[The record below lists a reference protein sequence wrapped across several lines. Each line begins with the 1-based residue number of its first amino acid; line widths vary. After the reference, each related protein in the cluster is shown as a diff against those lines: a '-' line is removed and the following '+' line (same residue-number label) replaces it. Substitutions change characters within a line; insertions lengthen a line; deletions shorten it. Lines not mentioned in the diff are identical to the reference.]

1 MDQMSAGGHP
11 RQPFQ
16 QDHSRQEDCPQT
28 EEWTADLP
36 AASHGRV
43 RQLISNFC
51 HVIPKCQCSYQA
63 VKEYCRNPV
72 HHISSSLWM
81 KRERNL
87 VQFCM
92 LCIDKAGEAFLSSAC
107 LSHFQIIFSSNV
119 RPVRVTDHL
128 CSLLHNLYIKCL
140 SSFHYLVY
148 VICQPPRL

>member
-1 MDQMSAGGHP
+1 MG
-11 RQPFQ
+11 
-16 QDHSRQEDCPQT
+16 

-92 LCIDKAGEAFLSSAC
+92 LCIDKAGEAFLSAC
-107 LSHFQIIFSSNV
+107 LSYFQREARESNGPALFFASQFIHQMSFFLSLFS
-119 RPVRVTDHL
+119 L
-128 CSLLHNLYIKCL
+128 
-140 SSFHYLVY
+140 
-148 VICQPPRL
+148 